1 MSGRSPKKQPAVDI
15 HMRDYRRQAVERIV
29 SRCVN
34 QHGILLAHTFGTG
47 KTYTIGVML
56 KNFPPS
62 WKKILL
68 APTDLH
74 QQWRNLD
81 ATLGLNLVI
90 WDIYEPLPA
99 VQNPEILVVDEA
111 HLLIPRV
118 NVDLVRRF
126 DAVKKLVLATGT
138 PFIEDAASLHVL
150 LNLAAGKIVLPRDPD
165 QFTRKYMHVSKTSA
179 AVYGWLLP
187 IGEKFFRGVFIGRF
201 VIFSALAA
209 ILVVTKHFNDEI
221 KKSVQRVPE
230 RIAQLEKN
238 IKQQKEWQD
247 KARQQGHMPSPESDE
262 SLARFQKD
270 LVDYQAMTHTFESH
284 RKLATDAIVTGMD
297 MELTYNLDQLKKPST
312 DGVERLQHLA
322 KAKVIPV
329 GRWFI
334 ANVLA
339 NSTNVQIGI
348 VIYILTSMLWKLAYL
363 QTSEARRD
371 LRKLDVQKLS
381 TDASPYLLIFD
392 PFQTN
397 DKEILKHFPTPEDRV
412 EHTTLSSFQLLQ
424 LQRMAKNKLDYDLLK
439 TMQFVTNPD
448 DMAAYV
454 QRLADQQKQMENLGR
469 MASNLAP
476 ADKVPAKFARIFNMH
491 TKKKVP
497 TVVYS
502 NVQSGADLFKEA
514 VEKHTTVS
522 VEFYSD
528 RSQLQKSLDGEI
540 DFLILPPKSTQ
551 GVDLP
556 GVLRMHILEPL
567 LDAATFA
574 QLRARIIRYVHDA
587 KKSQKV
593 EIIQWVA
600 KLPVGSLMS
609 IPAVSAIFE
618 YWSKYEKA
626 LMPTETFANVILTS
640 PDQIVFARLQKILA
654 EFHEVE
660 ALLLR
665 ASKNSKFPDPKCSLW
680 EPNGRAD
687 PSRMPSCEKYW
698 ENGRAQVAGRKSKK
712 SRT

>member
-165 QFTRKYMHVSKTSA
+165 QFTRKYMHVSKASA

-187 IGEKFFRGVFIGRF
+187 IGEKFFKGVFLGRVSIF
-201 VIFSALAA
+201 MLLSSVILDTVATS
-209 ILVVTKHFNDEI
+209 
-221 KKSVQRVPE
+221 
-230 RIAQLEKN
+230 
-238 IKQQKEWQD
+238 
-247 KARQQGHMPSPESDE
+247 
-262 SLARFQKD
+262 
-270 LVDYQAMTHTFESH
+270 MT
-284 RKLATDAIVTGMD
+284 ITG
-297 MELTYNLDQLKKPST
+297 ELTMLRKELKQLKKLSEDPT
-312 DGVERLQHLA
+312 KLADVTKRIQEKEDRIKILETKEYYDEELKKIVQGTNNKLDREIQGLENTKDDDGNLMEKYGKKLIIPAYKTLL
-322 KAKVIPV
+322 KAKKSYNNTITVDLK
-329 GRWFI
+329 R
-334 ANVLA
+334 A
-339 NSTNVQIGI
+339 QIGI
-348 VIYILTSMLWKLAYL
+348 AIYMLTSMLWKLAYL

-371 LRKLDVQKLS
+371 LRKLDVQKLA
-381 TDASPYLLIFD
+381 TDTSPYLLIFD

-412 EHTTLSSFQLLQ
+412 EHTTLTSYQLLQ

-476 ADKVPAKFARIFNMH
+476 ADKVPPKFARIFNMH

-502 NVQSGADLFKEA
+502 NFQSGADLFKEA
-514 VEKHTTVS
+514 VEKHTSFS
-522 VEFYSD
+522 VEFYSQ

-567 LDAATFA
+567 LDAATFS

-618 YWSKYEKA
+618 YWSKYEKM

-640 PDQIVFARLQKILA
+640 PDQIVYARLQKILA

>member
-201 VIFSALAA
+201 GIFAMLA
-209 ILVVTKHFNDEI
+209 ILLTVTITIEQNARESVKATKDEI
-221 KKSVQRVPE
+221 EKVITSRQKGNKFSMPSYERFDDDELKELLGKTNYESYIKNAVDSQVKMSETDLAKVSTQLQKPNLSVKEKAELAGQKTLHTVVKFFY
-230 RIAQLEKN
+230 KN
-238 IKQQKEWQD
+238 IY
-247 KARQQGHMPSPESDE
+247 ANAS
-262 SLARFQKD
+262 A
-270 LVDYQAMTHTFESH
+270 
-284 RKLATDAIVTGMD
+284 VTR
-297 MELTYNLDQLKKPST
+297 S
-312 DGVERLQHLA
+312 
-322 KAKVIPV
+322 I
-329 GRWFI
+329 I
-334 ANVLA
+334 
-339 NSTNVQIGI
+339 
-348 VIYILTSMLWKLAYL
+348 IYMLISMLWKLAYL

-381 TDASPYLLIFD
+381 TDSSPYLLIFD

-491 TKKKVP
+491 TKKRVP

-502 NVQSGADLFKEA
+502 NFQSGADLFKEA
-514 VEKHTTVS
+514 VEKHTTFS

-618 YWSKYEKA
+618 YWSKYEKM

-665 ASKNSKFPDPKCSLW
+665 ASKNSKFPEPRCSLW
-680 EPNGRAD
+680 EPNGQAD
-687 PSRMPSCEKYW
+687 PSRMPSCEEFWGARDGK
-698 ENGRAQVAGRKSKK
+698 AQVAGRKKSRKSKK
-712 SRT
+712 R

>member
-1 MSGRSPKKQPAVDI
+1 MSGRSPKKEKQQPAVDI

-56 KNFPPS
+56 KNFPLS

-81 ATLGLNLVI
+81 NTLGLNLVI

-118 NVDLVRRF
+118 NVELVRRF

-165 QFTRKYMHVSKTSA
+165 QFTRKYMHVSKASA
-179 AVYGWLLP
+179 VVYGWLLP
-187 IGEKFFRGVFIGRF
+187 IGEKFFRGIFIGRF
-201 VIFSALAA
+201 GIFSALAFLLTITIQIELNNKDKIKAERKEVEEA
-209 ILVVTKHFNDEI
+209 IEAVKNGKMPKFSRYQSKSTDELREI
-221 KKSVQRVPE
+221 
-230 RIAQLEKN
+230 L
-238 IKQQKEWQD
+238 D
-247 KARQQGHMPSPESDE
+247 K
-262 SLARFQKD
+262 
-270 LVDYQAMTHTFESH
+270 
-284 RKLATDAIVTGMD
+284 
-297 MELTYNLDQLKKPST
+297 ELTYENVIKEEVDDQVKKFDNLIAITEQQLTQTPISVKEKAELISRKT
-312 DGVERLQHLA
+312 QLQ
-322 KAKVIPV
+322 
-329 GRWFI
+329 FI
-334 ANVLA
+334 KSFYKNIYANA
-339 NSTNVQIGI
+339 NAITRNA
-348 VIYILTSMLWKLAYL
+348 VIYMLTSMLWKLAYL

-381 TDASPYLLIFD
+381 KDSSPYLLIFD

-412 EHTTLSSFQLLQ
+412 EHTTLSSYQLLQ

-491 TKKKVP
+491 TKKKVA

-502 NVQSGADLFKEA
+502 NFQSGADLFKEA
-514 VEKHTTVS
+514 VEKHTTFS
-522 VEFYSD
+522 AEFYSD

-618 YWSKYEKA
+618 YWSKYEKMV
-626 LMPTETFANVILTS
+626 MPTETFANVILTS
-640 PDQIVFARLQKILA
+640 PDQIVYARLQKILA

-660 ALLLR
+660 TLLLR
-665 ASKNSKFPDPKCSLW
+665 ASKNSQFPDPKCSLW
-680 EPNGRAD
+680 EPNGQAD
-687 PSRMPSCEKYW
+687 PSRMPSCEEFWGARDGK
-698 ENGRAQVAGRKSKK
+698 AQVAGRTKSRKSKK
-712 SRT
+712 SKTR

>member
-1 MSGRSPKKQPAVDI
+1 MAGRSPKREKAVDI

-47 KTYTIGVML
+47 KTFTIGVML

-74 QQWRNLD
+74 EQWRNLD
-81 ATLGLNLVI
+81 ATLGLNLVV
-90 WDIYEPLPA
+90 WDIYEPLPP

-126 DAVKKLVLATGT
+126 NEVGKLVLATGT

-165 QFTRKYMHVSKTSA
+165 QFTRKYMHVSKASA

-201 VIFSALAA
+201 GIFSALAFLLTVTIQIELNAKDQIKASRTEVEEA
-209 ILVVTKHFNDEI
+209 ITALKGGVDPKF
-221 KKSVQRVPE
+221 E
-230 RIAQLEKN
+230 RYKGKDQIALQEF
-238 IKQQKEWQD
+238 ID
-247 KARQQGHMPSPESDE
+247 K
-262 SLARFQKD
+262 
-270 LVDYQAMTHTFESH
+270 
-284 RKLATDAIVTGMD
+284 
-297 MELTYNLDQLKKPST
+297 ELTYENYIKQAVNAQVAKNDRELEWVALELKKTPISVQKKADLT
-312 DGVERLQHLA
+312 GHKTLNNAA
-322 KAKVIPV
+322 KYFYKNIY
-329 GRWFI
+329 
-334 ANVLA
+334 ANA
-339 NSTNVQIGI
+339 NSITRNA
-348 VIYILTSMLWKLAYL
+348 VIYMLISMLWKLAYL

-371 LRKLDVQKLS
+371 LRKLDVPKLA
-381 TDASPYLLIFD
+381 TDVSPYLLIFD

-412 EHTTLSSFQLLQ
+412 EHTTLTSYQLLQ

-439 TMQFVTNPD
+439 TMQFVTNPE

-476 ADKVPAKFARIFNMH
+476 ADKVPPKFARIFNMH

-502 NVQSGADLFKEA
+502 NFQSGADLFKEA
-514 VEKHTTVS
+514 VEKHTSFS
-522 VEFYSD
+522 VEFYSQ

-567 LDAATFA
+567 LDAATFS

-618 YWSKYEKA
+618 YWSKYEKM

-640 PDQIVFARLQKILA
+640 PDQIVYARLQKILA

-660 ALLLR
+660 TLLLR
-665 ASKNSKFPDPKCSLW
+665 ASKNSQFPDPKCSLW

-687 PSRMPSCEKYW
+687 PSLMPSCETFWNDRDVK
-698 ENGRAQVAGRKSKK
+698 AQVAGRKKSKK
-712 SRT
+712 SRTK

>member
-1 MSGRSPKKQPAVDI
+1 MAGRSPKREKAVDI

-47 KTYTIGVML
+47 KTFTIGVML

-74 QQWRNLD
+74 EQWRNLD
-81 ATLGLNLVI
+81 ATLGLNLVV
-90 WDIYEPLPA
+90 WDIYEPLPP

-126 DAVKKLVLATGT
+126 NEVRKLVLATGT

-165 QFTRKYMHVSKTSA
+165 QFTRKYMHVSKASA

-201 VIFSALAA
+201 GIFSALAFLLTVTIQIELNAKDQIKASRTEVEEA
-209 ILVVTKHFNDEI
+209 ITALKGGVDPKLQKYKGKDQIALQEI
-221 KKSVQRVPE
+221 IDKDLTYE
-230 RIAQLEKN
+230 N
-238 IKQQKEWQD
+238 YIKQEVNALVAQIDGGLESV
-247 KARQQGHMPSPESDE
+247 AR
-262 SLARFQKD
+262 
-270 LVDYQAMTHTFESH
+270 
-284 RKLATDAIVTGMD
+284 
-297 MELTYNLDQLKKPST
+297 QLKKIPISVQEKADLT
-312 DGVERLQHLA
+312 GQKTRLNAA
-322 KAKVIPV
+322 KYFYKNIY
-329 GRWFI
+329 
-334 ANVLA
+334 ANA
-339 NSTNVQIGI
+339 NSITRNA
-348 VIYILTSMLWKLAYL
+348 VIYMLISMLWKLAYL

-371 LRKLDVQKLS
+371 LRKLDVPKLA
-381 TDASPYLLIFD
+381 TDVSPYLLIFD

-412 EHTTLSSFQLLQ
+412 EHTTLTSYQLLQ

-439 TMQFVTNPD
+439 TMQFVTNPE

-476 ADKVPAKFARIFNMH
+476 ADKVPPKFARIFNMH

-502 NVQSGADLFKEA
+502 NFQSGADLFKEA
-514 VEKHTTVS
+514 VEKHTSFS
-522 VEFYSD
+522 VEFYSQ

-567 LDAATFA
+567 LDAATFS

-618 YWSKYEKA
+618 YWSKYEKM

-640 PDQIVFARLQKILA
+640 PDQIVYARLQKILA

-660 ALLLR
+660 TLLLR
-665 ASKNSKFPDPKCSLW
+665 ASKNSQFPDPKCSLW

-687 PSRMPSCEKYW
+687 PSRMPSCETFWNDRDVK
-698 ENGRAQVAGRKSKK
+698 AQVAGRKKSKK
-712 SRT
+712 SRTK

>member
-1 MSGRSPKKQPAVDI
+1 MAGRSPKREKTVDI

-47 KTYTIGVML
+47 KTFTIGVML

-74 QQWRNLD
+74 EQWRNLD
-81 ATLGLNLVI
+81 ATLGLNLVV
-90 WDIYEPLPA
+90 WDIYEPLPP

-126 DAVKKLVLATGT
+126 NEVRKLVLATGT

-165 QFTRKYMHVSKTSA
+165 HFTRKYMHVSKASA

-201 VIFSALAA
+201 GIFYALAVLLAATIQIELNTKDQIKASRTEVEEA
-209 ILVVTKHFNDEI
+209 ITALKGGDVPKFERHKGKDPTALQEI
-221 KKSVQRVPE
+221 
-230 RIAQLEKN
+230 I
-238 IKQQKEWQD
+238 D
-247 KARQQGHMPSPESDE
+247 K
-262 SLARFQKD
+262 
-270 LVDYQAMTHTFESH
+270 
-284 RKLATDAIVTGMD
+284 
-297 MELTYNLDQLKKPST
+297 ELTYENYIKQEVNTQVAQFDIGLESVALQLKKTPISVQEKADLT
-312 DGVERLQHLA
+312 GKKTMLNFA
-322 KAKVIPV
+322 KYFYKNIY
-329 GRWFI
+329 
-334 ANVLA
+334 ANA
-339 NSTNVQIGI
+339 NSITRNA
-348 VIYILTSMLWKLAYL
+348 VIYMLISMLWKLAYL

-371 LRKLDVQKLS
+371 LRKLDVPKLA
-381 TDASPYLLIFD
+381 TDVSPYLLIFD

-412 EHTTLSSFQLLQ
+412 EHTTLTSYQLLQ

-439 TMQFVTNPD
+439 TMQFVTNPE

-476 ADKVPAKFARIFNMH
+476 ADKVPPKFARIFNMH

-502 NVQSGADLFKEA
+502 NFQSGADLFKEA
-514 VEKHTTVS
+514 VEKHTSFS
-522 VEFYSD
+522 VEFYSQ

-540 DFLILPPKSTQ
+540 DFLILPPRSTQ

-556 GVLRMHILEPL
+556 GVLRMHMLEPL
-567 LDAATFA
+567 LDAATFS

-618 YWSKYEKA
+618 YWSKYEKM

-640 PDQIVFARLQKILA
+640 PDQIVYARLQKILA

-660 ALLLR
+660 TLLLR
-665 ASKNSKFPDPKCSLW
+665 ASKNSQFPDPKCSLW

-687 PSRMPSCEKYW
+687 PSRMPSCETFWDDRDAK
-698 ENGRAQVAGRKSKK
+698 AQVAGRKKSKK
-712 SRT
+712 SRTK